1 MDNSEEYR
9 ALPGSVEQLEEFESA
24 WKSGKFPCPACG
36 RKMAL
41 DTLEPLKI
49 NGCTHCKENF
59 FFPRKLGEY
68 YLFEPCGGGG
78 MGSVYKAVS
87 RKFPGQL
94 LAVKI
99 LARSECSNPTNIR
112 ALINEAEVSANFRD
126 SEYIAACLD
135 HGYLESEY
143 FTVMPCIDGERLD
156 KRIERLGR
164 LDREEVLRITLHLL
178 AAEQHIY
185 SRGYLFR
192 DMKPENVII
201 NNYGYAVLL
210 DFGLCIPLVE
220 AQDPKDEFISG
231 SPYYMP
237 PERLLG
243 NPEGAPSELYSIGMV
258 MYNALTGTTFYEADQ
273 LEELAQRHVAKMKIS
288 NVAKMR
294 TIDKD
299 IAAILEPMLRQNPLE
314 RPQTFR
320 EVFDQVKA
328 LLGPVPAAQAP
339 EVS

>member
-9 ALPGSVEQLEEFESA
+9 ALPGSLEQLEEFESA
-24 WKSGKFPCPACG
+24 WKRGKYPCPACG

-135 HGYLESEY
+135 HGYLEGEY

-156 KRIERLGR
+156 KRIEELAT
-164 LDREEVLRITLHLL
+164 DEEYAEKVSVL
-178 AAEQHIY
+178 
-185 SRGYLFR
+185 SS
-192 DMKPENVII
+192 
-201 NNYGYAVLL
+201 
-210 DFGLCIPLVE
+210 
-220 AQDPKDEFISG
+220 SG
-231 SPYYMP
+231 SS
-237 PERLLG
+237 L
-243 NPEGAPSELYSIGMV
+243 
-258 MYNALTGTTFYEADQ
+258 
-273 LEELAQRHVAKMKIS
+273 
-288 NVAKMR
+288 
-294 TIDKD
+294 
-299 IAAILEPMLRQNPLE
+299 
-314 RPQTFR
+314 
-320 EVFDQVKA
+320 
-328 LLGPVPAAQAP
+328 
-339 EVS
+339 

>member
-1 MDNSEEYR
+1 MSKIDDYQVE
-9 ALPGSVEQLEEFESA
+9 PGSREQLKEFETA
-24 WKSGKFPCPACG
+24 WKRRRFPCPSCG
-36 RKMAL
+36 RRMPL
-41 DTLEPLKI
+41 EELEPLKI
-49 NGCTHCKENF
+49 NECHHCRENF
-59 FFPRKLGEY
+59 FMPRKLGDY
-68 YLFEPCGGGG
+68 FLFEPCGGGG

-112 ALINEAEVSANFRD
+112 ALINEAEVSANFQD
-126 SEYIAACLD
+126 SEFIAACLD
-135 HGYLESEY
+135 HGYLEGEY
-143 FTVMPCIDGERLD
+143 FTVMPCIVGERLD

-164 LDREEVLRITLHLL
+164 LNREEALRVILHLL

-201 NNYGYAVLL
+201 NEYGYAVLL
-210 DFGLCIPLVE
+210 DFGLCIPLYQ
-220 AQDPKDEFISG
+220 AQNPNEEFISG

-243 NPEGAPSELYSIGMV
+243 NPEDAPSEIYSIGMV

-288 NVAKMR
+288 NVAKLR
-294 TIDKD
+294 SLDKD
-299 IAAILEPMLRQNPLE
+299 IAAVLEPMIRQKPAE

-320 EVFDQVKA
+320 EVFDQIQA
-328 LLGPVPAAQAP
+328 LITPPSVQTPQ
-339 EVS
+339 S